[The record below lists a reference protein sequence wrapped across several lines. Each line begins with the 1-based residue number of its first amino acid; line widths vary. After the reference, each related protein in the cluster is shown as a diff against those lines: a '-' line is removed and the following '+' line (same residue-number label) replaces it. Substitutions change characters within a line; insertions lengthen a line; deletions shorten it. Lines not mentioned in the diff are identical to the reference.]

1 PAELFERWRR
11 RYGCEILD
19 GIGSTEMLHTYI
31 NSRCGRVK
39 PGSVGVPVSGY
50 DVKLLDEAG
59 DPVGVDATGDL
70 WGKGPSLA
78 AMYWNR
84 PEETERR
91 MRDGWFATGDKFRV
105 DADGY
110 FWYAG
115 RSDDMFKVSGEWI
128 SPAEIEALLI
138 EHPHVVECAVVPW
151 PEPSGVL

>member
-1 PAELFERWRR
+1 
-11 RYGCEILD
+11 
-19 GIGSTEMLHTYI
+19 
-31 NSRCGRVK
+31 
-39 PGSVGVPVSGY
+39 
-50 DVKLLDEAG
+50 KLLDEAG
-59 DPVGVDATGDL
+59 DPVGVDVTGDL
-70 WGKGPSLA
+70 WVKGPSLA

-115 RSDDMFKVSGEWI
+115 RSDDMVKVSGEWI

-151 PEPSGVL
+151 PEPSGVLKPKAYVVLRRDAEPSNRLASELQQHVRDRTAHYKCPKTIEFVAE